1 MEPLMRLCDILEKD
15 IEMITNK
22 GDITPQELER
32 LYKAVDIVK
41 DIKTIEAMQESGY
54 NNEEYGYSRNSYGMH
69 GRMNASYS
77 NRRPY
82 YSRNT
87 EKEQLEQQIEDM
99 KYRLSQM

>member
-1 MEPLMRLCDILEKD
+1 MESLNRLCDILDKD

-32 LYKAVDIVK
+32 LYKAVDIIK
-41 DIKTIEAMQESGY
+41 DIKTIEAMEESGY
-54 NNEEYGYSRNSYGMH
+54 GNYEDYNNRSSYGMH

-87 EKEQLEQQIEDM
+87 EKEQLVQQIEDM